1 MTLEAFRAE
10 RSREKHAAI
19 LDAALA
25 LFSRNGFASTSME
38 RVAGEAGVSTATLYR
53 HFASKTALFEAVSSD
68 ALEVLDGALESG
80 EAASLDQ
87 LARAYG
93 ALLTAPRTRAIVRM
107 LVSETGCGG
116 ALAESFYAS
125 TKSRISE
132 VFSAAVASET
142 GRAANDPE
150 LGHIAG
156 QLQGM
161 IEHSTLMRGL
171 ILGDAIEA
179 AGDVDWIASDAVAT
193 WRSRWAP
200 VP

>member
-1 MTLEAFRAE
+1 MTLEAFRAK

-25 LFSRNGFASTSME
+25 LFSRDGFAGTSME
-38 RVAGEAGVSTATLYR
+38 RVAAEAGVSTATLYR
-53 HFASKTALFEAVSSD
+53 HFASKTALFESVASD
-68 ALEVLDGALESG
+68 ALDVLDGALEPG
-80 EAASLDQ
+80 EAARLDQ
-87 LARAYG
+87 LASAY
-93 ALLTAPRTRAIVRM
+93 AHLLTAPRTRAIVRM
-107 LVSETGCGG
+107 LVSETGRGG

-132 VFSAAVASET
+132 VFAAAVARET
-142 GRAANDPE
+142 GRAGDDPE

-171 ILGDAIEA
+171 VLGDAIDA
-179 AGDVDWIASDAVAT
+179 AGDPDWIARDALDT
-193 WRSRWAP
+193 WRARWAP